1 MADQPLTANEL
12 TWPGRYPCCEP
23 GRPPNHCGL
32 GQADRLILTAHL
44 EAGIIMPE
52 KIWYNTLVGEPPT
65 WIDGIPDGT
74 RRNWVIAT
82 YCKRPDVVW
91 LANGLLYVAEIKPY
105 ASYIAFGQATQYARL
120 ARRLATNPNAVRAAI
135 LTDRADPDLILF
147 NDGIDPI
154 LYELGYELCTRPER
168 AT

>member
-1 MADQPLTANEL
+1 MLEQPLAETTRN
-12 TWPGRYPCCEP
+12 WPECHECCEP

-44 EAGIIMPE
+44 EAETIRPE
-52 KIWYNTLVGEPPT
+52 KLWYNTLVGEPPT

-74 RRNWVIAT
+74 RRNWVVAT

-91 LANGLLYVAEIKPY
+91 LQDRLIYVAEIKPY

-120 ARRLATNPNAVRAAI
+120 ARRLAANPNAIRAAI
-135 LTDRADPDLILF
+135 VTDQPDPDLILF
-147 NDGIDPI
+147 ADGTDPI
-154 LYELGYELCTRPER
+154 LYELGYELCPRPER